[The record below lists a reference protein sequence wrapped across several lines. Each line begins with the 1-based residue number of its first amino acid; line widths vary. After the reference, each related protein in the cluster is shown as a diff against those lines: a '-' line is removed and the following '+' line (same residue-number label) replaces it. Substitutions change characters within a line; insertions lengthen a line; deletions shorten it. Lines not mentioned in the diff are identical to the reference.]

1 MWAYARMS
9 AALPLPGTTSTGT
22 GFLFLSPASV
32 ASIASGLPPSIT
44 LILGTLLKPKSHKEF
59 ENASLFPTSF
69 LLHFFQF
76 ILFSHLKNLYLKEGQ
91 KKVVLFPE
99 IGQVNKI
106 LSPTLPHKSNV
117 FENIYL
123 VFQKNTQTNKKIST
137 SKFLR

>member
-1 MWAYARMS
+1 MS

-32 ASIASGLPPSIT
+32 ASIVSGLPPSIT

-76 ILFSHLKNLYLKEGQ
+76 ISQGRT
-91 KKVVLFPE
+91 KKSSLVSRNRPGE
-99 IGQVNKI
+99 KI
-106 LSPTLPHKSNV
+106 FITYPPA
-117 FENIYL
+117 
-123 VFQKNTQTNKKIST
+123 
-137 SKFLR
+137 